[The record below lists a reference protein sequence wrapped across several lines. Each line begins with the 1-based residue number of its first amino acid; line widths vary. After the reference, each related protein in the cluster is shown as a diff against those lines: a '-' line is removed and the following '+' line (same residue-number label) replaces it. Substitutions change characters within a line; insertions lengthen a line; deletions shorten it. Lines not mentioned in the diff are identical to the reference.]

1 MELTQKKEYREV
13 KDWTQAVMELKGV
26 NSIPI
31 MTIHKSKGLEY
42 DTVIFV
48 GLEDGAFWSFR
59 QQQQEDMCA
68 FFVALSRAK
77 RRAIFTFSNLRTDKF
92 NRTRTQSREQI
103 MTFYEL
109 LRESQVVDE
118 VVFTEI

>member
-1 MELTQKKEYREV
+1 
-13 KDWTQAVMELKGV
+13 MELKGV